1 MRRKKFFYMHLS
13 TMRSAGHDDRPW
25 QIRVWMNMFFF
36 LSFYFLWAILNE
48 VITGINF
55 AQFLYRA
62 YHLVIGS
69 ECYRTSLELII
80 VVKVF
85 LSSIRALLFLDFAD
99 RISPEIWEVINWIVV
114 KNDER
119 RLKISNLM
127 TLRLLEPLYI
137 IAKAWLQVS
146 VWLRLNDGS

>member
-1 MRRKKFFYMHLS
+1 
-13 TMRSAGHDDRPW
+13 
-25 QIRVWMNMFFF
+25 MNMFFF

-99 RISPEIWEVINWIVV
+99 RISPEIWEVIN
-114 KNDER
+114 
-119 RLKISNLM
+119 
-127 TLRLLEPLYI
+127 
-137 IAKAWLQVS
+137 
-146 VWLRLNDGS
+146 